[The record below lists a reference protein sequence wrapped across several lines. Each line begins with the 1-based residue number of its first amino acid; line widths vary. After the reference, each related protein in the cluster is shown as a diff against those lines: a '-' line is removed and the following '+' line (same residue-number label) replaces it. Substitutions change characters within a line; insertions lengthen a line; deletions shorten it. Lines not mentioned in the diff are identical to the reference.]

1 MSSPLISQEVT
12 HLAKFRVTR
21 LQYLFVFLALLALV
35 GVGVTTLA
43 ESRSSVSRAQVLS
56 DIETPAASIIFTQ
69 RETLVYA
76 TRLAQWSTGG
86 TSRREVQIARSLL
99 AQRLAVIDSSGKSMG
114 SRANSQYWKALRE
127 SDAIIAAAPMGL
139 LPENL
144 HRAVNTEIS
153 PVIDLIVAEARDL
166 VVSYQRS
173 VDKDL
178 AENAR
183 KSAQNNQRVL
193 LFFYLFL
200 FFGGIF
206 LTSNAL
212 TNFKSYRRARRI
224 LEAEQRRLDE
234 TIAALQETQGVVTK
248 LQELDQVKD
257 SFISTVNHELR
268 TPLTSIIGYIELM
281 RNQKMSE
288 PDKNDQYLDVLERNA
303 QILLNLVE
311 SMLTLSKIDSPQ
323 MGKLDSKVDISAVL
337 DNALFVL
344 QPALLVK
351 KIELTIE
358 RDDSALLSVRGDEG
372 QLSQVL
378 LNIIAN
384 AIKFS
389 HEGSPIKIALSAAS
403 RNNRPYVSISVTDHG
418 IGIPEEDQNQ
428 LFTRFFRG
436 KNAISAQFPG
446 TGLGLSIANILV
458 ENHGGGI
465 SLSSIVGKGSTFT
478 IALPAFPDEE
488 ELLIAARRV
497 GVLERSIARLK
508 GVADKDLKALTHEI
522 GGAIGFYG
530 FEGEG
535 QNLLEISRAMD
546 SETPENFSRSR
557 RSLEDILTRLESHLK
572 ALSEA

>member
-12 HLAKFRVTR
+12 HLAKFRITR
-21 LQYLFVFLALLALV
+21 LQYLFIFLALLALI

-114 SRANSQYWKALRE
+114 SRANSQYWKALRD

-153 PVIDLIVAEARDL
+153 PVIDSIVAQARDL

-183 KSAQNNQRVL
+183 TSAQNNQRVL

-212 TNFKSYRRARRI
+212 TNFKSYRRARRT
-224 LEAEQRRLDE
+224 LEAEQRRLEE
-234 TIAALQETQGVVTK
+234 TITALQETQSVVTK
-248 LQELDQVKD
+248 LKELDQVKD

-281 RNQKMSE
+281 RNQRTPE
-288 PDKNDQYLDVLERNA
+288 PNQNDKYLDVLERNA
-303 QILLNLVE
+303 QILLDLVE

-323 MGKLDSKVDISAVL
+323 MGKLDSKIDIGAVL

-344 QPALLVK
+344 QPALLAK
-351 KIELTIE
+351 KIDLVLNREEST
-358 RDDSALLSVRGDEG
+358 LLSVRGDEG

-389 HEGSPIKIALSAAS
+389 DEDSQIEIALSAVS
-403 RNNRPYVSISVTDHG
+403 QKNRPYISISVRDNG
-418 IGIPEEDQNQ
+418 IGIPEEDQKQ

-436 KNAISAQFPG
+436 KNAVSAQFPG

-458 ENHGGGI
+458 ENHGGEI

-488 ELLIAARRV
+488 ELLIASRRAD
-497 GVLERSIARLK
+497 VLERSIARLK
-508 GVADKDLKALTHEI
+508 GAENKDLKALTHEI

-530 FEGEG
+530 FGSEG
-535 QNLLEISRAMD
+535 QNLLEISRAID

-557 RSLEDILTRLESHLK
+557 QSLEDIVIQLECHLE

>member
-12 HLAKFRVTR
+12 HLAKFRITR
-21 LQYLFVFLALLALV
+21 LQYLFVLLALLALV

-144 HRAVNTEIS
+144 HRAVNAEIS
-153 PVIDLIVAEARDL
+153 PVIDSIVAEARDL

-183 KSAQNNQRVL
+183 KSAQNSQRVL

-206 LTSNAL
+206 LISNVL

-224 LEAEQRRLDE
+224 LEAEQRRLEE

-281 RNQKMSE
+281 RNQKMPE
-288 PDKNDQYLDVLERNA
+288 PDKNDKYLDVLERNA

-323 MGKLDSKVDISAVL
+323 MGKLDSKVDIGAVL

-344 QPALLVK
+344 QPALLAK
-351 KIELTIE
+351 KIDLVLK
-358 RDDSALLSVRGDEG
+358 RDEGTLLSVRGDEG

-384 AIKFS
+384 AVKFS

-403 RNNRPYVSISVTDHG
+403 RNNRPYVLISVTDHG

-458 ENHGGGI
+458 ENHGGKI

-488 ELLIAARRV
+488 EFLIASRRA

-508 GVADKDLKALTHEI
+508 EVDENDFKALTHEI

-530 FEGEG
+530 FESEG
-535 QNLLEISRAMD
+535 QELLQISRAIAG
-546 SETPENFSRSR
+546 ETPENFSHSR
-557 RSLEDILTRLESHLK
+557 QSLEKIVTKLECHLQ
-572 ALSEA
+572 ALAEA

>member
-12 HLAKFRVTR
+12 HLAKFRITR
-21 LQYLFVFLALLALV
+21 LQYLFVFLALLALI
-35 GVGVTTLA
+35 GVGITTLA

-76 TRLAQWSTGG
+76 TRLAQWSNGG

-114 SRANSQYWKALRE
+114 SRANSQYWKALRD

-144 HRAVNTEIS
+144 HKVVNARIS
-153 PVIDLIVAEARDL
+153 PVIDSIVAQARDL

-173 VDKDL
+173 VDREL

-200 FFGGIF
+200 FFGSIF

-212 TNFKSYRRARRI
+212 TNFKSYRRARRT
-224 LEAEQRRLDE
+224 LEAEQRRLEE
-234 TIAALQETQGVVTK
+234 TITALQETQSVVTK
-248 LQELDQVKD
+248 LKELDQVKD

-281 RNQKMSE
+281 RNQRTPE
-288 PDKNDQYLDVLERNA
+288 PNQNDKYLDVLERNA
-303 QILLNLVE
+303 QILLDLVE

-323 MGKLDSKVDISAVL
+323 MGRLDSKIDIGAVL

-344 QPALLVK
+344 QPALLAK
-351 KIELTIE
+351 KIDLVLNREEST
-358 RDDSALLSVRGDEG
+358 LLSVRGDEG

-389 HEGSPIKIALSAAS
+389 DEDSQIEIALSAVS
-403 RNNRPYVSISVTDHG
+403 QKNRPYISISVRDNG
-418 IGIPEEDQNQ
+418 IGIPEEDQKQ

-436 KNAISAQFPG
+436 KNAVSAQFPG

-458 ENHGGGI
+458 ENHGGEI

-488 ELLIAARRV
+488 ELLIASRRT
-497 GVLERSIARLK
+497 GVLERSIARLR
-508 GVADKDLKALTHEI
+508 GAENKDLKALTHEI

-530 FEGEG
+530 FESEG

-546 SETPENFSRSR
+546 SETPESFSRSR
-557 RSLEDILTRLESHLK
+557 QSLEDIVIQLECHLE

>member
-12 HLAKFRVTR
+12 HLAKFRITR

-153 PVIDLIVAEARDL
+153 PVIDSIVAEARDL

-200 FFGGIF
+200 FFGSIF
-206 LTSNAL
+206 LISNVL

-224 LEAEQRRLDE
+224 LEAEQRRLEE

-323 MGKLDSKVDISAVL
+323 MEKLDSKVDIGAVL

-344 QPALLVK
+344 QPALLAK
-351 KIELTIE
+351 KIELTTE
-358 RDDSALLSVRGDEG
+358 RGDSALLNVRGDEG

-389 HEGSPIKIALSAAS
+389 QEGSPIKIALSAVS

-508 GVADKDLKALTHEI
+508 GAADKDLKALTHEI

-530 FEGEG
+530 FESEG
-535 QNLLEISRAMD
+535 QELLEISRAID
-546 SETPENFSRSR
+546 GETPENFSHSR
-557 RSLEDILTRLESHLK
+557 QSLEDILTRLESHLK

>member
-1 MSSPLISQEVT
+1 V
-12 HLAKFRVTR
+12 
-21 LQYLFVFLALLALV
+21 QYLFVFLALVALI

-43 ESRSSVSRAQVLS
+43 ESRSSVSRAKVLS

-76 TRLAQWSTGG
+76 TRLAQWSSGG

-114 SRANSQYWKALRE
+114 SRANAQYWKALRD

-144 HRAVNTEIS
+144 QKAVNAEIS
-153 PVIDLIVAEARDL
+153 PVIDSIVAEARNL

-173 VDKDL
+173 VDNDM

-183 KSAQNNQRVL
+183 KSAQNNQRIV
-193 LFFYLFL
+193 LFFYFFL
-200 FFGGIF
+200 FFGGVF

-212 TNFKSYRRARRI
+212 TNFKSYRRARRT
-224 LEAEQRRLDE
+224 LEAEQLRLEE
-234 TIAALQETQGVVTK
+234 TIAALRETQGVVTK

-281 RNQKMSE
+281 RSKNNLGSE
-288 PDKNDQYLDVLERNA
+288 DTEKYLDVLNRNA
-303 QILLNLVE
+303 QILLDLVE

-323 MGKLDSKVDISAVL
+323 IGKSDSRIDIGAVL
-337 DNALFVL
+337 DNAVFVL
-344 QPALLVK
+344 QPVLLAK
-351 KIELTIE
+351 KIEIVLKKDKNE
-358 RDDSALLSVRGDEG
+358 SFSVRGDEG

-384 AIKFS
+384 AVKFS
-389 HEGSPIKIALSAAS
+389 HEDSKIEIVLSGSAK
-403 RNNRPYVSISVTDHG
+403 NGRPYISIEVEDHG
-418 IGIPEEDQNQ
+418 IGIPEEDQQQ
-428 LFTRFFRG
+428 LFTRFFRA
-436 KNAISAQFPG
+436 KNAVSAQFPG
-446 TGLGLSIANILV
+446 TGLGLSIANILI
-458 ENHGGGI
+458 ENHGGSI
-465 SLSSIVGKGSTFT
+465 ALSSTVGKGSTFT
-478 IALPAFPDEE
+478 ITLPRFPDED
-488 ELLIAARRV
+488 ELLISSRRAE
-497 GVLERSIARLK
+497 VLERSIKRLK
-508 GVADKDLKALTHEI
+508 EAHNEEIKAITHEI

-530 FEGEG
+530 FESEG
-535 QNLLEISRAMD
+535 VQLLEISRAKD
-546 SETPENFSRSR
+546 GETPESLSRSR
-557 RSLEDILTRLESHLK
+557 ESLNTVIAQLEFHLK

>member
-12 HLAKFRVTR
+12 HLAKFRITR
-21 LQYLFVFLALLALV
+21 LQYLFVLLALLALV
-35 GVGVTTLA
+35 GVGVTTLV
-43 ESRSSVSRAQVLS
+43 ESRSSISRAQVLS

-144 HRAVNTEIS
+144 HRAVNAEIS
-153 PVIDLIVAEARDL
+153 PVIDSIVAEARDL

-183 KSAQNNQRVL
+183 KSAQNSQRVL

-206 LTSNAL
+206 LISNVL

-224 LEAEQRRLDE
+224 LEAEQRRLEE

-281 RNQKMSE
+281 RNQKMPE
-288 PDKNDQYLDVLERNA
+288 PDKNDKYLDVLERNA

-323 MGKLDSKVDISAVL
+323 MGKLDSKVDIGAVL

-344 QPALLVK
+344 QPALLAK
-351 KIELTIE
+351 KIDLVLK
-358 RDDSALLSVRGDEG
+358 RDEGTLLSVRGDEG

-384 AIKFS
+384 AVKFS

-403 RNNRPYVSISVTDHG
+403 RNNRPYVLISVTDHG

-458 ENHGGGI
+458 ENHGGKI

-478 IALPAFPDEE
+478 IALPAVPDEE
-488 ELLIAARRV
+488 EFLIASRRA

-508 GVADKDLKALTHEI
+508 EVDENDFKALTHEI

-530 FEGEG
+530 FESEG
-535 QNLLEISRAMD
+535 QELLQISRAIAG
-546 SETPENFSRSR
+546 ETPENFSHSR
-557 RSLEDILTRLESHLK
+557 QSLEKIVTKLECHLQ
-572 ALSEA
+572 ALAEA

>member
-12 HLAKFRVTR
+12 HLAKFRITR
-21 LQYLFVFLALLALV
+21 LQYLFVFLALLALI
-35 GVGVTTLA
+35 GVGITTLA

-114 SRANSQYWKALRE
+114 SRANSQYWKALRD

-144 HRAVNTEIS
+144 HKVVNARIS
-153 PVIDLIVAEARDL
+153 PVIDSIVAQARDL

-173 VDKDL
+173 VDREL

-212 TNFKSYRRARRI
+212 TNFKSYRRARRT
-224 LEAEQRRLDE
+224 LEAEQRRLEE
-234 TIAALQETQGVVTK
+234 TITALQETQSVVTK
-248 LQELDQVKD
+248 LKELDQVKD

-281 RNQKMSE
+281 RNQRTPE
-288 PDKNDQYLDVLERNA
+288 PNQNEKYLDVLERNA
-303 QILLNLVE
+303 QILLDLVE

-323 MGKLDSKVDISAVL
+323 MGKLDSKIDIGAVL

-344 QPALLVK
+344 QPALLAK
-351 KIELTIE
+351 KIDLVLNREEST
-358 RDDSALLSVRGDEG
+358 LLSVRGDEG

-389 HEGSPIKIALSAAS
+389 DEDSQIEIALSAVS
-403 RNNRPYVSISVTDHG
+403 QKNRPYISISVRDNG
-418 IGIPEEDQNQ
+418 IGIPEEDQKQ

-436 KNAISAQFPG
+436 KNAVSAQFPG

-458 ENHGGGI
+458 ENHGGEI

-488 ELLIAARRV
+488 ELLIASRRAD
-497 GVLERSIARLK
+497 VLERSIARLK
-508 GVADKDLKALTHEI
+508 GAENKDLKALTHEI

-530 FEGEG
+530 FGSEG
-535 QNLLEISRAMD
+535 QNLLEISRAID

-557 RSLEDILTRLESHLK
+557 QSLEDIVIQLECHLE

>member
-1 MSSPLISQEVT
+1 V
-12 HLAKFRVTR
+12 
-21 LQYLFVFLALLALV
+21 QYLFVFLALLALI

-114 SRANSQYWKALRE
+114 SRANSQYWKALRD

-144 HRAVNTEIS
+144 HRAVNAEIS
-153 PVIDLIVAEARDL
+153 PVIDSIVAEARNL

-173 VDKDL
+173 VDNDM

-183 KSAQNNQRVL
+183 KSAQNNQRVV

-212 TNFKSYRRARRI
+212 TNFKSYRRARRT
-224 LEAEQRRLDE
+224 LEAEQLRLEE
-234 TIAALQETQGVVTK
+234 TIAALRETQGVVTK

-268 TPLTSIIGYIELM
+268 TPLTSIIGYIELL
-281 RNQKMSE
+281 RSKKILDLE
-288 PDKNDQYLDVLERNA
+288 DTEKYLDVLNRNA
-303 QILLNLVE
+303 QILLDLVE

-323 MGKLDSKVDISAVL
+323 IGKSDSRIEIGAVL
-337 DNALFVL
+337 DNAIFVL
-344 QPALLVK
+344 QPTLTAKRIEIVLK
-351 KIELTIE
+351 KDKNE
-358 RDDSALLSVRGDEG
+358 SFGVRGDEG

-389 HEGSPIKIALSAAS
+389 HESSQIEIALSMVAQNG
-403 RNNRPYVSISVTDHG
+403 RLYISLEVADHG
-418 IGIPEEDQNQ
+418 IGIPEEDQQQ
-428 LFTRFFRG
+428 LFTRFFRA
-436 KNAISAQFPG
+436 KNAVSAQFPG

-458 ENHGGGI
+458 ENHGGTI
-465 SLSSIVGKGSTFT
+465 ALSSTVGKGSTFT
-478 IALPAFPDEE
+478 ITLPRFPDED
-488 ELLIAARRV
+488 ELLISSRRA
-497 GVLERSIARLK
+497 GVLERSIRRLK
-508 GVADKDLKALTHEI
+508 EAHNEEIKAITHEI

-530 FEGEG
+530 FESEG
-535 QNLLEISRAMD
+535 VQLLEISRAID
-546 SETPENFSRSR
+546 SETPESLSLSRQ
-557 RSLEDILTRLESHLK
+557 SLNTVIAQLEFHLK

>member
-12 HLAKFRVTR
+12 HLAKFRITR

-153 PVIDLIVAEARDL
+153 PAIDSIVAEARDL

-200 FFGGIF
+200 FFGSIF
-206 LTSNAL
+206 LISNVL

-224 LEAEQRRLDE
+224 LEAEQRRLEE

-323 MGKLDSKVDISAVL
+323 MEKLDSKVDIGAVL

-344 QPALLVK
+344 QPALLAK
-351 KIELTIE
+351 KIELTTE
-358 RDDSALLSVRGDEG
+358 RGDSALLNVRGDEG

-389 HEGSPIKIALSAAS
+389 QEGSPIKIALSAVS

-436 KNAISAQFPG
+436 KNAISAQFSG

-508 GVADKDLKALTHEI
+508 GAADKDLKALTHEI

-530 FEGEG
+530 FESQG
-535 QNLLEISRAMD
+535 QELLEISRAMD

-557 RSLEDILTRLESHLK
+557 RSLEDILTRLESYLK

>member
-1 MSSPLISQEVT
+1 M
-12 HLAKFRVTR
+12 
-21 LQYLFVFLALLALV
+21 
-35 GVGVTTLA
+35 
-43 ESRSSVSRAQVLS
+43 
-56 DIETPAASIIFTQ
+56 
-69 RETLVYA
+69 
-76 TRLAQWSTGG
+76 
-86 TSRREVQIARSLL
+86 
-99 AQRLAVIDSSGKSMG
+99 
-114 SRANSQYWKALRE
+114 
-127 SDAIIAAAPMGL
+127 
-139 LPENL
+139 
-144 HRAVNTEIS
+144 
-153 PVIDLIVAEARDL
+153 
-166 VVSYQRS
+166 
-173 VDKDL
+173 
-178 AENAR
+178 
-183 KSAQNNQRVL
+183 
-193 LFFYLFL
+193 
-200 FFGGIF
+200 
-206 LTSNAL
+206 
-212 TNFKSYRRARRI
+212 
-224 LEAEQRRLDE
+224 
-234 TIAALQETQGVVTK
+234 TK

-323 MGKLDSKVDISAVL
+323 MEKLDSKVDIGAVL

-344 QPALLVK
+344 QPALLAK
-351 KIELTIE
+351 KIELTTE
-358 RDDSALLSVRGDEG
+358 RGDSALLNVRGDEG

-389 HEGSPIKIALSAAS
+389 QEGSPIKIALSAVS

-436 KNAISAQFPG
+436 KNAISAQFSG

-508 GVADKDLKALTHEI
+508 GAADKDLKALTHEI

-530 FEGEG
+530 FESQG
-535 QNLLEISRAMD
+535 QELLEISRAMD

-557 RSLEDILTRLESHLK
+557 RSLEDILTRLESYLK

>member
-1 MSSPLISQEVT
+1 MPSQLISQEAT
-12 HLAKFRVTR
+12 HLARYRVTR
-21 LQYLFVFLALLALV
+21 VQYLFVFLALVALI

-43 ESRSSVSRAQVLS
+43 ESRSSISRAKVLS

-76 TRLAQWSTGG
+76 TRLAQWSSGG

-114 SRANSQYWKALRE
+114 SRANAQYWKALRD

-139 LPENL
+139 LPESL
-144 HRAVNTEIS
+144 HNAVNAEIS
-153 PVIDLIVAEARDL
+153 PVIDSIVAEARNL

-173 VDKDL
+173 VDNDM

-183 KSAQNNQRVL
+183 KSAQNNQRIV

-200 FFGGIF
+200 FFGGVF

-212 TNFKSYRRARRI
+212 TNFKSYRRARRT
-224 LEAEQRRLDE
+224 LEAEQLRLEE
-234 TIAALQETQGVVTK
+234 TIAALRETQGVVTK

-281 RNQKMSE
+281 RSKNNLGSE
-288 PDKNDQYLDVLERNA
+288 DTEKYLDVLNRNA
-303 QILLNLVE
+303 QILLDLVE

-323 MGKLDSKVDISAVL
+323 IGKSDSKIDIGAVL
-337 DNALFVL
+337 DNAVFVL
-344 QPALLVK
+344 QPVLLAK
-351 KIELTIE
+351 KIEIVLKKDKNE
-358 RDDSALLSVRGDEG
+358 SFSVRGDEG

-389 HEGSPIKIALSAAS
+389 HEDSKIEIVLSGSAK
-403 RNNRPYVSISVTDHG
+403 NGRPYISIEVEDHG
-418 IGIPEEDQNQ
+418 IGIPEEDQQQ
-428 LFTRFFRG
+428 LFTRFFRA
-436 KNAISAQFPG
+436 KNAVSAQFPG

-458 ENHGGGI
+458 ENHGGSI
-465 SLSSIVGKGSTFT
+465 ALSSTVGKGSTFT
-478 IALPAFPDEE
+478 ITLPRFPDED
-488 ELLIAARRV
+488 ELLISSRRAE
-497 GVLERSIARLK
+497 VLERSIKRLK
-508 GVADKDLKALTHEI
+508 EAHNEEIKAITHEI

-530 FEGEG
+530 FESEG
-535 QNLLEISRAMD
+535 VQLLEISRAKD
-546 SETPENFSRSR
+546 GETPESLSRSR
-557 RSLEDILTRLESHLK
+557 QSLNTVIAQLEFHLK

>member
-1 MSSPLISQEVT
+1 MPSQLISQEAT
-12 HLAKFRVTR
+12 HLARYRVTR
-21 LQYLFVFLALLALV
+21 VQYLFVFLALVALI

-43 ESRSSVSRAQVLS
+43 ESRSSVSRAKVLS

-76 TRLAQWSTGG
+76 TRLAQWSSGG

-114 SRANSQYWKALRE
+114 SRANAQYWKALRD

-144 HRAVNTEIS
+144 HNAVNAEIS
-153 PVIDLIVAEARDL
+153 PVIDSIVAEARNL

-173 VDKDL
+173 VDNDM

-183 KSAQNNQRVL
+183 KSAQNNQRIV

-200 FFGGIF
+200 FFGGVF

-212 TNFKSYRRARRI
+212 TNFKSYRRARRT
-224 LEAEQRRLDE
+224 LEAEQLRLEE
-234 TIAALQETQGVVTK
+234 TIAALRETQGVVTK

-281 RNQKMSE
+281 RSKNNLGSE
-288 PDKNDQYLDVLERNA
+288 DTEKYLDVLNRNA
-303 QILLNLVE
+303 QILLDLVE

-323 MGKLDSKVDISAVL
+323 IGKSDSRIDIGAVL
-337 DNALFVL
+337 DNAVFVL
-344 QPALLVK
+344 QPVLLAK
-351 KIELTIE
+351 KIEIVLKKDKNE
-358 RDDSALLSVRGDEG
+358 SFSVRGDEG

-389 HEGSPIKIALSAAS
+389 HEDSKIEIVLSGSAKNA
-403 RNNRPYVSISVTDHG
+403 RPYISIAVEDHG
-418 IGIPEEDQNQ
+418 IGIPEEDQQQ
-428 LFTRFFRG
+428 LFTRFFRS
-436 KNAISAQFPG
+436 KNAVSAQFPG

-458 ENHGGGI
+458 ENHGGSI
-465 SLSSIVGKGSTFT
+465 TLSSTVGKGSTFT
-478 IALPAFPDEE
+478 ITLPRFPDED
-488 ELLIAARRV
+488 ELLISSRRAE
-497 GVLERSIARLK
+497 VLERSIKRLK
-508 GVADKDLKALTHEI
+508 EAHNEEIKAITHEI

-530 FEGEG
+530 FESEG
-535 QNLLEISRAMD
+535 VQLLEISRAKD
-546 SETPENFSRSR
+546 GETPESLSRSR
-557 RSLEDILTRLESHLK
+557 RSLNTVIAQLEFHLK

>member
-12 HLAKFRVTR
+12 HLAKFRITR

-153 PVIDLIVAEARDL
+153 PVIDSIVAEARDL

-200 FFGGIF
+200 FFGSIF
-206 LTSNAL
+206 LISNVL

-224 LEAEQRRLDE
+224 LEAEQRRLEE

-323 MGKLDSKVDISAVL
+323 MEKLDSKVDIGAVL

-344 QPALLVK
+344 QPALLAK
-351 KIELTIE
+351 KIELTTE
-358 RDDSALLSVRGDEG
+358 RGDSALLNVRGDEG

-389 HEGSPIKIALSAAS
+389 QEGSPIKIALSAVS

-436 KNAISAQFPG
+436 KNAISAQFSG

-508 GVADKDLKALTHEI
+508 GAADKDLKALTHEI

-530 FEGEG
+530 FESQG
-535 QNLLEISRAMD
+535 QELLEISRAMD

-557 RSLEDILTRLESHLK
+557 RSLEDILTRLESYLK

>member
-1 MSSPLISQEVT
+1 V
-12 HLAKFRVTR
+12 
-21 LQYLFVFLALLALV
+21 QYLFVFLALVALI

-43 ESRSSVSRAQVLS
+43 ESRSSISRAKVLS

-76 TRLAQWSTGG
+76 TRLAQWSSGG

-114 SRANSQYWKALRE
+114 SRANAQYWKALRD

-139 LPENL
+139 LPESL
-144 HRAVNTEIS
+144 HNAVNEEIS
-153 PVIDLIVAEARDL
+153 PVIDSIVAEARNL

-173 VDKDL
+173 VDNDM

-183 KSAQNNQRVL
+183 KSAQNNQRIV

-200 FFGGIF
+200 FFGGVF

-212 TNFKSYRRARRI
+212 TNFKSYRRARRT
-224 LEAEQRRLDE
+224 LEAEQLRLEE
-234 TIAALQETQGVVTK
+234 TIAALRETQGVVTK

-281 RNQKMSE
+281 RSKNNLGSE
-288 PDKNDQYLDVLERNA
+288 DTEKYLDVLNRNA
-303 QILLNLVE
+303 QILLHLVE

-323 MGKLDSKVDISAVL
+323 IGKSDSKIDIGAVL
-337 DNALFVL
+337 DNAVFVL
-344 QPALLVK
+344 QPVLLAK
-351 KIELTIE
+351 KIEIVLKKDKNE
-358 RDDSALLSVRGDEG
+358 SFSVRGDEG

-384 AIKFS
+384 AVKFS
-389 HEGSPIKIALSAAS
+389 HEDSKIEIVLSGSAK
-403 RNNRPYVSISVTDHG
+403 NGRPYISIAVEDHG
-418 IGIPEEDQNQ
+418 IGIPEEDQQQ
-428 LFTRFFRG
+428 LFTRFFRA
-436 KNAISAQFPG
+436 KNAVSAQFPG

-458 ENHGGGI
+458 ENHGGSI
-465 SLSSIVGKGSTFT
+465 ALSSTVGKGSTFT
-478 IALPAFPDEE
+478 ITLPRFPDED
-488 ELLIAARRV
+488 ELLISSRRAE
-497 GVLERSIARLK
+497 VLERSIKRLK
-508 GVADKDLKALTHEI
+508 EAHNEEINAITHEI

-530 FEGEG
+530 FESEG
-535 QNLLEISRAMD
+535 VQLLEISRAKD
-546 SETPENFSRSR
+546 GETPESLSRSR
-557 RSLEDILTRLESHLK
+557 QSLNTVIAQLEFHLK
-572 ALSEA
+572 ALSGA

>member
-1 MSSPLISQEVT
+1 V
-12 HLAKFRVTR
+12 
-21 LQYLFVFLALLALV
+21 QYLFVFLALVALI

-43 ESRSSVSRAQVLS
+43 ESRSSVSRAKVLS

-76 TRLAQWSTGG
+76 TRLAQWSSGG

-114 SRANSQYWKALRE
+114 SRANAQYWKALRD

-144 HRAVNTEIS
+144 QKAVNAEIS
-153 PVIDLIVAEARDL
+153 PVIDSIVAEARNL

-173 VDKDL
+173 VDNDM

-183 KSAQNNQRVL
+183 KSAQNNQRIV
-193 LFFYLFL
+193 LFFYFFL
-200 FFGGIF
+200 FFGGVF

-212 TNFKSYRRARRI
+212 TNFKSYRRARRT
-224 LEAEQRRLDE
+224 LEAEQLRLEE
-234 TIAALQETQGVVTK
+234 TIAALRETQGVVTK

-281 RNQKMSE
+281 RSKNNLGSE
-288 PDKNDQYLDVLERNA
+288 DTEKYLDVLNRNA
-303 QILLNLVE
+303 QILLDLVE

-323 MGKLDSKVDISAVL
+323 IGKSDSRIDIGAVL
-337 DNALFVL
+337 DNAVFVL
-344 QPALLVK
+344 QPVLLAK
-351 KIELTIE
+351 KIEIVLKKDKNE
-358 RDDSALLSVRGDEG
+358 SFSVRGDEG

-384 AIKFS
+384 AVKFS
-389 HEGSPIKIALSAAS
+389 HEDSKVEIVLSGSAK
-403 RNNRPYVSISVTDHG
+403 NGRPYISIAVEDHG
-418 IGIPEEDQNQ
+418 IGIPEEDQQQ
-428 LFTRFFRG
+428 LFTRFFRA
-436 KNAISAQFPG
+436 KNAVSAQFPG

-458 ENHGGGI
+458 ENHGGSI
-465 SLSSIVGKGSTFT
+465 ALSSTVGKGSTFT
-478 IALPAFPDEE
+478 ITLPRFPDED
-488 ELLIAARRV
+488 ELLISSRRAE
-497 GVLERSIARLK
+497 VLERSIKRLK
-508 GVADKDLKALTHEI
+508 EAHNEEIKAISHEI

-530 FEGEG
+530 FESEG
-535 QNLLEISRAMD
+535 VQLLEISRAKD
-546 SETPENFSRSR
+546 GETPESLSRSR
-557 RSLEDILTRLESHLK
+557 ESLNTVIAQLEFHLK

>member
-1 MSSPLISQEVT
+1 MPSQLISQEAT
-12 HLAKFRVTR
+12 HLARYRVTR
-21 LQYLFVFLALLALV
+21 VQYLFVFLALVALI

-43 ESRSSVSRAQVLS
+43 ESRSSISRAKVLS

-76 TRLAQWSTGG
+76 TRLAQWSSGG

-114 SRANSQYWKALRE
+114 SRANAQYWKALRD

-139 LPENL
+139 LPESL
-144 HRAVNTEIS
+144 HNAVNEEIS
-153 PVIDLIVAEARDL
+153 PVIDSIVAEARNL

-173 VDKDL
+173 VDNDM

-183 KSAQNNQRVL
+183 KSAQNNQRIV

-200 FFGGIF
+200 FFGGVF

-212 TNFKSYRRARRI
+212 TNFKSYRRARRT
-224 LEAEQRRLDE
+224 LEAEQLRLEE
-234 TIAALQETQGVVTK
+234 TIAALRETQGVVTK

-281 RNQKMSE
+281 RSKNNLGSE
-288 PDKNDQYLDVLERNA
+288 DTEKYLDVLNRNA
-303 QILLNLVE
+303 QILLHLVE

-323 MGKLDSKVDISAVL
+323 IGKSDSRIDIGAVL
-337 DNALFVL
+337 DNAVFVL
-344 QPALLVK
+344 QPVLLAK
-351 KIELTIE
+351 KIEIVLKKDKNE
-358 RDDSALLSVRGDEG
+358 SFSVRGDEG

-384 AIKFS
+384 AVKFS
-389 HEGSPIKIALSAAS
+389 HEDSKIEIVLSGSAK
-403 RNNRPYVSISVTDHG
+403 NGRPYISIAVEDHG
-418 IGIPEEDQNQ
+418 IGIPEEDQQQ
-428 LFTRFFRG
+428 LFTRFFRA
-436 KNAISAQFPG
+436 KNAVSAQFPG

-458 ENHGGGI
+458 ENHGGSI
-465 SLSSIVGKGSTFT
+465 ALSSTVGKGSTFT
-478 IALPAFPDEE
+478 ITLPRFPDED
-488 ELLIAARRV
+488 ELLISSRRAE
-497 GVLERSIARLK
+497 VLERSIKRLK
-508 GVADKDLKALTHEI
+508 EAHNEEINAITHEI

-530 FEGEG
+530 FESEG
-535 QNLLEISRAMD
+535 VQLLEISRAKD
-546 SETPENFSRSR
+546 GETPESLSRSR
-557 RSLEDILTRLESHLK
+557 QSLNTVIAQLEFHLK
-572 ALSEA
+572 ALSGA

>member
-12 HLAKFRVTR
+12 HLAKFRITR
-21 LQYLFVFLALLALV
+21 LQYLFVFLALLALI
-35 GVGVTTLA
+35 GVGITTLA

-76 TRLAQWSTGG
+76 TRLAQWSNGG

-114 SRANSQYWKALRE
+114 SRANSQYWKALRD

-144 HRAVNTEIS
+144 HKVVNARIS
-153 PVIDLIVAEARDL
+153 PVIDSIVAQARDL

-173 VDKDL
+173 VDREL

-183 KSAQNNQRVL
+183 KSAQNNQRVV

-212 TNFKSYRRARRI
+212 TNFKSYRRARRT
-224 LEAEQRRLDE
+224 LEAEQRRLEE
-234 TIAALQETQGVVTK
+234 TITALQETQSVVTK
-248 LQELDQVKD
+248 LKELDQVKD

-281 RNQKMSE
+281 RNQRTPE
-288 PDKNDQYLDVLERNA
+288 PNQNDKYLDVLERNA
-303 QILLNLVE
+303 QILLDLVE

-323 MGKLDSKVDISAVL
+323 MGRLDSKIDIGAVL

-344 QPALLVK
+344 QPALLAK
-351 KIELTIE
+351 KIDLVLNREEST
-358 RDDSALLSVRGDEG
+358 LLSVRGDEG

-389 HEGSPIKIALSAAS
+389 DEDSQIEIALSAVS
-403 RNNRPYVSISVTDHG
+403 QKNRPYISISVRDNG
-418 IGIPEEDQNQ
+418 IGIPEEDQKQ

-436 KNAISAQFPG
+436 KNAVSAQFPG

-458 ENHGGGI
+458 ENHGGEI

-488 ELLIAARRV
+488 ELLIASRRAD
-497 GVLERSIARLK
+497 VLERSIARLK
-508 GVADKDLKALTHEI
+508 GAENKDLKALTHEI

-530 FEGEG
+530 FGSEG
-535 QNLLEISRAMD
+535 QNLLEISRAID
-546 SETPENFSRSR
+546 SETPENFSRSGQ
-557 RSLEDILTRLESHLK
+557 SLEDIVIQLECHLE

>member
-1 MSSPLISQEVT
+1 MSSKLISKEVT

-21 LQYLFVFLALLALV
+21 LQYLFVFLSLLALI

-56 DIETPAASIIFTQ
+56 DVETPAASIIFTQ

-99 AQRLAVIDSSGKSMG
+99 AQRLAVIDSSGESMG
-114 SRANSQYWKALRE
+114 SRANSQYWKALRD
-127 SDAIIAAAPMGL
+127 SDAIIARAPMGL

-144 HRAVNTEIS
+144 HRAVNAEIS
-153 PVIDLIVAEARDL
+153 PVIDSIVAEARDL

-183 KSAQNNQRVL
+183 KSAQNNQRVV

-206 LTSNAL
+206 LVSNAL

-224 LEAEQRRLDE
+224 LEAEQKRLEE
-234 TIAALQETQGVVTK
+234 TIAALRETQSVVTK

-268 TPLTSIIGYIELM
+268 TPLTSIMGYIELM
-281 RNQKMSE
+281 RNQRTPESQQN
-288 PDKNDQYLDVLERNA
+288 DKYLDVLERNA

-311 SMLTLSKIDSPQ
+311 SMLTLSKIDSPSE
-323 MGKLDSKVDISAVL
+323 GNLDSRVDIGTVVDS
-337 DNALFVL
+337 ALFVL
-344 QPALLVK
+344 QPALLAK

-358 RDDSALLSVRGDEG
+358 RYDSAQLSVRGDEG

-389 HEGSPIKIALSAAS
+389 HEGSPIKIALTAVS
-403 RNNRPYVSISVTDHG
+403 RNNRPYVLVSVTDHG

-458 ENHGGGI
+458 ENHGGEI
-465 SLSSIVGKGSTFT
+465 SLSSIVGRGSTFT

-508 GVADKDLKALTHEI
+508 GAENKDLKALTHEI

-530 FEGEG
+530 FESEG
-535 QNLLEISRAMD
+535 QDLLEISRAMD

-557 RSLEDILTRLESHLK
+557 RSLEDILTRLESYLK

>member
-1 MSSPLISQEVT
+1 MPSQLISQEAT
-12 HLAKFRVTR
+12 HLARYRVTR
-21 LQYLFVFLALLALV
+21 VQYLFVFLALVALI

-43 ESRSSVSRAQVLS
+43 ESRSSVSRAKVLS

-76 TRLAQWSTGG
+76 TRLAQWSSGG

-114 SRANSQYWKALRE
+114 SRANAQYWKALRD

-139 LPENL
+139 LPESL
-144 HRAVNTEIS
+144 HNAVNAEIS
-153 PVIDLIVAEARDL
+153 PVIDSIVAEARNL

-173 VDKDL
+173 VDNDM

-183 KSAQNNQRVL
+183 KSAQNNQRIV

-200 FFGGIF
+200 FFGGVF

-212 TNFKSYRRARRI
+212 TNFKSYRRARRT
-224 LEAEQRRLDE
+224 LEEEQLRLEE
-234 TIAALQETQGVVTK
+234 TIAALRETQGVVTK

-281 RNQKMSE
+281 RSKNNLGSE
-288 PDKNDQYLDVLERNA
+288 DTEKYLDVLNRNA
-303 QILLNLVE
+303 QILLDLVE

-323 MGKLDSKVDISAVL
+323 IGKSDSRIDIGAVL
-337 DNALFVL
+337 DNAVFVL
-344 QPALLVK
+344 QPVLLAK
-351 KIELTIE
+351 KIEIVLKKDKNE
-358 RDDSALLSVRGDEG
+358 SFSVRGDEG

-389 HEGSPIKIALSAAS
+389 HEDSKIEIVLSGSAKNA
-403 RNNRPYVSISVTDHG
+403 RPYISIAVEDHG
-418 IGIPEEDQNQ
+418 IGIPEEDQQQ
-428 LFTRFFRG
+428 LFTRFFRA
-436 KNAISAQFPG
+436 KNAVSAQFPG

-458 ENHGGGI
+458 ENHGGSI
-465 SLSSIVGKGSTFT
+465 TLSSTVGKGSTFT
-478 IALPAFPDEE
+478 ITLPRFPDED
-488 ELLIAARRV
+488 ELLISSRRAE
-497 GVLERSIARLK
+497 VLERSIKRLK
-508 GVADKDLKALTHEI
+508 EAHNEEIKAITHEI

-530 FEGEG
+530 FESEG
-535 QNLLEISRAMD
+535 VQLLEISRAKD
-546 SETPENFSRSR
+546 GETPESLSRSR
-557 RSLEDILTRLESHLK
+557 RSLNTVIAQLEFHLK

>member
-12 HLAKFRVTR
+12 HLAKFRITR

-153 PVIDLIVAEARDL
+153 PVIDSIVAEARDL

-200 FFGGIF
+200 FFGSIF
-206 LTSNAL
+206 LISNVL

-224 LEAEQRRLDE
+224 LEAEQRRLEE

-323 MGKLDSKVDISAVL
+323 MEKLDSKVDIGAVL

-344 QPALLVK
+344 QPALLAK
-351 KIELTIE
+351 KIELTTE
-358 RDDSALLSVRGDEG
+358 RGDSALLNVRGDEG

-389 HEGSPIKIALSAAS
+389 QEGSPIKIALSAVS

-508 GVADKDLKALTHEI
+508 GAADKDLKALTHEI

-530 FEGEG
+530 FESQG
-535 QNLLEISRAMD
+535 QELLEISRAMD

-557 RSLEDILTRLESHLK
+557 RSLEDILTRLESYLK

>member
-12 HLAKFRVTR
+12 HLAKFRITR
-21 LQYLFVFLALLALV
+21 LQYLFVFLALLALI
-35 GVGVTTLA
+35 GVGITTLA

-76 TRLAQWSTGG
+76 TRLAQWSNGG

-114 SRANSQYWKALRE
+114 SRANSQYWKALRD

-144 HRAVNTEIS
+144 HKVVNARIS
-153 PVIDLIVAEARDL
+153 PVIDSIVAQARDL

-173 VDKDL
+173 VDREL

-212 TNFKSYRRARRI
+212 TNFKSYRRARRT
-224 LEAEQRRLDE
+224 LEAEQRRLEE
-234 TIAALQETQGVVTK
+234 TITALQETQSVVTK
-248 LQELDQVKD
+248 LKELDQVKD

-281 RNQKMSE
+281 RNQRTPE
-288 PDKNDQYLDVLERNA
+288 PNQNDKYLDVLERNA
-303 QILLNLVE
+303 QILLDLVE

-323 MGKLDSKVDISAVL
+323 MGKLDSKIDIGAVL

-344 QPALLVK
+344 QPALLAK
-351 KIELTIE
+351 KIDLVLNREEST
-358 RDDSALLSVRGDEG
+358 LLSVRGDEG

-389 HEGSPIKIALSAAS
+389 DEDSQIEIALSAVS
-403 RNNRPYVSISVTDHG
+403 QKNRPYISISVRDNG
-418 IGIPEEDQNQ
+418 IGIPEEDQKQ

-436 KNAISAQFPG
+436 KNAVSAQFPG

-458 ENHGGGI
+458 ENHGGEI

-488 ELLIAARRV
+488 ELLIASRRAD
-497 GVLERSIARLK
+497 VLERSIARLK
-508 GVADKDLKALTHEI
+508 GAENKDLKALTHEI

-530 FEGEG
+530 FGSEG
-535 QNLLEISRAMD
+535 QNLLEISRAID

-557 RSLEDILTRLESHLK
+557 QSLEDIVFQLECHLE

>member
-1 MSSPLISQEVT
+1 MPSQLISQEAT
-12 HLAKFRVTR
+12 HLARYRVTR
-21 LQYLFVFLALLALV
+21 VQYLFVFLALVALI

-43 ESRSSVSRAQVLS
+43 ESRSSVSRAKVLS

-76 TRLAQWSTGG
+76 TRLAQWSSGG

-114 SRANSQYWKALRE
+114 SRANAQYWKALRD

-144 HRAVNTEIS
+144 QKAVNAEIS
-153 PVIDLIVAEARDL
+153 PVIDSIVAEARNL

-173 VDKDL
+173 VDNDM

-183 KSAQNNQRVL
+183 KSAQNNQRIV
-193 LFFYLFL
+193 LFFYFFL
-200 FFGGIF
+200 FFGGVF

-212 TNFKSYRRARRI
+212 TNFKSYRRARRT
-224 LEAEQRRLDE
+224 LEAEQLRLEE
-234 TIAALQETQGVVTK
+234 TIAALRETQGVVTK

-281 RNQKMSE
+281 RSKNNLGSE
-288 PDKNDQYLDVLERNA
+288 DTEKYLDVLNRNA
-303 QILLNLVE
+303 QILLDLVE

-323 MGKLDSKVDISAVL
+323 IGKSDSRIDIGAVL
-337 DNALFVL
+337 DNAVFVL
-344 QPALLVK
+344 QPVLLAK
-351 KIELTIE
+351 KIEIVLKKDKNE
-358 RDDSALLSVRGDEG
+358 SFSVRGDEG

-384 AIKFS
+384 AVKFS
-389 HEGSPIKIALSAAS
+389 HEDSKIEIVLSGSAK
-403 RNNRPYVSISVTDHG
+403 NGRPYISIEVEDHG
-418 IGIPEEDQNQ
+418 IGIPEEDQQQ
-428 LFTRFFRG
+428 LFTRFFRA
-436 KNAISAQFPG
+436 KNAVSAQFPG

-458 ENHGGGI
+458 ENHGGSI
-465 SLSSIVGKGSTFT
+465 ALSSTVGKGSTFT
-478 IALPAFPDEE
+478 ITLPRFPDED
-488 ELLIAARRV
+488 ELLISSRRAE
-497 GVLERSIARLK
+497 VLERSIKRLK
-508 GVADKDLKALTHEI
+508 EAHNEEIKAITHEI

-530 FEGEG
+530 FESEG
-535 QNLLEISRAMD
+535 VQLLEISRAKD
-546 SETPENFSRSR
+546 GETPESLSRSR
-557 RSLEDILTRLESHLK
+557 ESLNTVIAQLEFHLK

>member
-1 MSSPLISQEVT
+1 MPSQLISQEAT
-12 HLAKFRVTR
+12 HLTRYRVTR
-21 LQYLFVFLALLALV
+21 VQYLFAFLALIALI

-114 SRANSQYWKALRE
+114 SRANSQYWKALRD

-144 HRAVNTEIS
+144 HRAVNAEIS
-153 PVIDLIVAEARDL
+153 PVIDSIVAEARNL

-173 VDKDL
+173 VDNDM

-183 KSAQNNQRVL
+183 KSAQNNQRVV

-212 TNFKSYRRARRI
+212 TNFKSYRRARRT
-224 LEAEQRRLDE
+224 LEAEQLRLEE
-234 TIAALQETQGVVTK
+234 TIAALRETQGVVTK

-268 TPLTSIIGYIELM
+268 TPLTSIIGYIELL
-281 RNQKMSE
+281 RSKKILDLE
-288 PDKNDQYLDVLERNA
+288 DTEKYLDVLNRNA
-303 QILLNLVE
+303 QILLDLVE

-323 MGKLDSKVDISAVL
+323 IGKSDSRIEIGAVL
-337 DNALFVL
+337 DNAIFVL
-344 QPALLVK
+344 QPTLTAKRIEIVLK
-351 KIELTIE
+351 KDKNE
-358 RDDSALLSVRGDEG
+358 SFGVRGDEG

-389 HEGSPIKIALSAAS
+389 HESSQIEIALSMVAQNG
-403 RNNRPYVSISVTDHG
+403 RLYISLEVADHG
-418 IGIPEEDQNQ
+418 IGIPEEDQQQ
-428 LFTRFFRG
+428 LFTRFFRA
-436 KNAISAQFPG
+436 KNAVSAQFPG

-458 ENHGGGI
+458 ENHGGTI
-465 SLSSIVGKGSTFT
+465 ALSSTVGKGSTFT
-478 IALPAFPDEE
+478 ITLPRFPDED
-488 ELLIAARRV
+488 ELLISSRRA
-497 GVLERSIARLK
+497 GVLERSIRRLK
-508 GVADKDLKALTHEI
+508 EAHNEEIKAITHEI

-530 FEGEG
+530 FESEG
-535 QNLLEISRAMD
+535 VQLLEISRAID
-546 SETPENFSRSR
+546 SETPESLSLSRQ
-557 RSLEDILTRLESHLK
+557 SLNTVIAQLEFHLK